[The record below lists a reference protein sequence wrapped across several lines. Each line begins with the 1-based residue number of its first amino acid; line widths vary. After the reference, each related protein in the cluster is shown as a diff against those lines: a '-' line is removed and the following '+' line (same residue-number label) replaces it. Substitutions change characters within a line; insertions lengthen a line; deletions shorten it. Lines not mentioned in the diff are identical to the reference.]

1 MLRPDVNKTAI
12 QIPPECTLPI
22 FHRWVTIFV
31 AHFLAKR
38 TLEYHTTQF
47 FLSSP
52 NNFSKPKFK
61 ILAVNGEE
69 YKVPHWDEFKC
80 VIREALTKVGEEET
94 ERIIEIL
101 ERRIGGGR
109 TWTGSV
115 RSQMKP
121 SAVCL

>member
-1 MLRPDVNKTAI
+1 MLYVNKTLL
-12 QIPPECTLPI
+12 QLPDNTSMSMWI
-22 FHRWVTIFV
+22 TWVTIFV